1 MAMEDAH
8 DDGGEGDAEVIH
20 VRRMDQGDIDRVW
33 EFLKRVFREVN
44 RQTVEYQRPRSK
56 PRFVESYDDDGVDQ
70 LIFEVGGELIG
81 YAECAFDVTG
91 SDNWVNPRYFE
102 SRDMRPMFVEELAAH
117 PAYQGRGVGSF
128 MLEQLEHLARLH
140 GCTHLVLE
148 VAENNQRALSFYRKR
163 DFFKL
168 DASLF
173 LARELQ
179 RDPELLPPRP
189 LKPAPA
195 SARPA
200 RRAARATPAKGA
212 AAKGASAKGSQ
223 AKSASAKASAAKS
236 AAKANTKATIV
247 KALDARPRGR
257 TGRDEPDGD

>member
-1 MAMEDAH
+1 MNDVH
-8 DDGGEGDAEVIH
+8 DDGGEGEAEVIH
-20 VRRMDQGDIDRVW
+20 VRRMDEADIDRVW

-70 LIFEVGGELIG
+70 LIFEVDGELIG

-173 LARELQ
+173 LARELE

-195 SARPA
+195 STRPP
-200 RRAARATPAKGA
+200 RRAARGAPTKGNAAKGAASRGSAAKGSAGKGA
-212 AAKGASAKGSQ
+212 AAKGSAGKPGAS
-223 AKSASAKASAAKS
+223 
-236 AAKANTKATIV
+236 KATIV
-247 KALDARPRGR
+247 KALSERPRGR
-257 TGRDEPDGD
+257 GARGEPEPE